1 MRASRRHRR
10 RERMGLRGQFSN
22 LSGALSHLLSHSLTA
37 LDDGQERPEVATTSG
52 WPDGRREF
60 GIVSVAILRVMTE
73 ADGEMSVR
81 AIRAAVEKLL
91 GPVSRF
97 SVSDY
102 LLVRSKG
109 TKPLFQRTRYGHYR
123 LR

>member
-1 MRASRRHRR
+1 
-10 RERMGLRGQFSN
+10 
-22 LSGALSHLLSHSLTA
+22 
-37 LDDGQERPEVATTSG
+37 
-52 WPDGRREF
+52 
-60 GIVSVAILRVMTE
+60 MTE